1 MFSINTN
8 IASLEAQSYLAG
20 TSQMQT
26 QTIEQVTSGLRITSS
41 GVDAAGLA
49 IANGYRSDEAV
60 LTQGI
65 ANAND
70 GISQLQIID
79 GGMNNISQLLD
90 RARTLATQSASGT
103 FTGDRG
109 TLNDEFQSVIQ
120 EIDRQAQAIGMNQGG
135 QFAQALSVFVGG
147 GKASPGGNQQSA
159 IDNGTVNL
167 DLSQATVDSKSLGLS
182 GVEALGGTE
191 GTTDIGTASA
201 TSVQNIV
208 TNATNTA
215 TEATSGYTNFYVYGP
230 GFSDTTGN
238 DMVKVSV
245 NLAGVT
251 DTDSLVNAINSAI
264 TAAGTAGNQQATA
277 FKNANITATI
287 NTDSTGKSQLAFSS
301 STSAFQIVG
310 GDQVA
315 TALLGNFS
323 SGSTGTSAD
332 PTVTA
337 AANLSNA
344 ATGTNTATL
353 RIVGAGLPAGSAN
366 DISITYAGGETQ
378 QNQVDAINAA
388 IAANS
393 SLAATGITASIVS
406 NKLTF
411 TGKAGETFEVQTA
424 GDLTNNLG
432 FGSYMADAG
441 GSGNLDYTSIAGTG
455 TTFASKTQDVQVSLG
470 GGQTVDLGV
479 VNGGASEVAAISALN
494 TAFQGNAATR
504 SAGMVATDDGS
515 GHVQISAGVNFRL
528 NLFGG
533 TGDAFGF
540 GASATGSADSV
551 GSAQSTYGTK
561 DQFNAGGENESVGS
575 SNDDVFTF
583 TGLRNL
589 GDQQTVTVS
598 AVDSNGNQHVRN
610 ITLDTSNAATL
621 DQALSTIN
629 TALQSSND
637 ATLQSLAAFKELNN
651 AGTQEGIRLASG
663 ANSFTVSLG
672 STTNDVGLSDGG
684 TQSSTLLLDS
694 QVSAGG
700 ATVDITNESSANA
713 AVTALA
719 NAVTALGNSQ
729 AAIGKGENLFT
740 YAANLAQ
747 SQLTN
752 ETAAESQI
760 RDANLAEESAN
771 LTKAQILMQA
781 GVAALA
787 QANAAPQQLLALLQG
802 H

>member
-1 MFSINTN
+1 VFSINTN

-504 SAGMVATDDGS
+504 SAGLVATDDGS